1 MLVRNVTA
9 GRDERRRNGL
19 MYGAGGAG
27 GGWSWPEGGQWI
39 WCAAGAG
46 PGGDPVCGP
55 PVDARAVFRENPPTK
70 NVENSPAATWKIRGF
85 FLILQIEPDRI
96 IGPQQPPNDMI
107 SGIYYL
113 FLVLLCTLFM
123 VLSAVAL
130 VLCCPFDKG
139 RRVVHEFSR
148 ILVRIFFFIP
158 LRWRQRVIGR
168 ELIDRKKRY
177 VIVVNHNTVFDIPTL
192 YYIPLNFRWVS
203 KREVFKVPFF
213 GQYLVLHGD
222 IYIDRGRAAEAM
234 EQLLREG
241 KLWIS
246 RGASVA
252 IFPEGTRSK
261 DGEIHRFKA
270 GAFTLARE
278 AGVEILPVVLDGTR
292 TIVRRNLMFNW
303 GNRITIRVLPPVSR
317 EEIASTEVHEL
328 MERVHDRMAAALA
341 EIRQEGQKA

>member
-1 MLVRNVTA
+1 M
-9 GRDERRRNGL
+9 
-19 MYGAGGAG
+19 
-27 GGWSWPEGGQWI
+27 
-39 WCAAGAG
+39 
-46 PGGDPVCGP
+46 
-55 PVDARAVFRENPPTK
+55 ENPR
-70 NVENSPAATWKIRGF
+70 I

-96 IGPQQPPNDMI
+96 IGPQQLPNDMI

-130 VLCCPFDKG
+130 VLCYPFDKG
-139 RRVVHEFSR
+139 RRVVHELSR

-222 IYIDRGRAAEAM
+222 ICIDRGHAAEAM

-328 MERVHDRMAAALA
+328 MARVHDRMTAALA
-341 EIRQEGQKA
+341 EIRQEGRHA